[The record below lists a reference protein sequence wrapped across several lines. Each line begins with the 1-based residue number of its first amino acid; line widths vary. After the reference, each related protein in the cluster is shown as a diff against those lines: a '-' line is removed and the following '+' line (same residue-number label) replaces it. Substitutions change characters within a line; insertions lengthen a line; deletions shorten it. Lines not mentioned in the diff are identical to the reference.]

1 MSDTSS
7 GDDDD
12 GDEEC
17 GVERGNVVSNL
28 ANNQPVVRLERMSRD
43 LLRQWNVPRPNV
55 TQQTPARRSKR
66 VQTVPSVARSSQPQ
80 DSSDDEPLAAKIRR
94 TTQPSNSVSN
104 LANNQPVVRLQ
115 RMSNDLLRQWNVPRP
130 SVTQQTPAR
139 RSKRVQTV
147 PSVARSLVQ
156 SPAIPSTSAAPA
168 GAPLQPLR
176 NERVCRRKGEQSDPN
191 QETFTIKMSLRS
203 FLRNGPNDPTRIGGK
218 RNKDQMDAAN
228 ADNANNRESDMK
240 RRLMAIIDNAVIEMS
255 DLTRLSAYYVHN
267 ELNRLVDSNNDAAI
281 RAEFLAPF
289 DAHKYFFAL
298 KHCQA
303 NVNCPLN
310 PVFAQYLRDKNS
322 PVQPHINN
330 LTHPISF
337 AYQQSATNMRNNTN
351 MHGNDHIRNYFKRK
365 NIMEQEI
372 DVLMD
377 YLQYEDSEVEL
388 YDGTRAHLTEYYDE
402 LHPLLPLD
410 RIALYENDPENVVF
424 QDDHLIPRGWL
435 WTTTDDTKYY
445 KHVHELIHLQRWIQQ
460 HNVAN
465 PNEQWRSFRAIP
477 QSKNKRKHV
486 QFDTEGFID
495 MTNLLYARRED
506 KVRRSDKPNWDNN
519 DYDTFWNRYVNLRKI
534 NRNGQIFGN
543 YFTTDGV
550 TACLRMIRRKRDA
563 TSAPTK
569 TSKKNNK
576 KKKGKKQYEK
586 KEPPKCPEDIKA
598 AFRAG
603 QITKIIGDDPGA
615 KVSRSTTSRDLK
627 STLEWSYKLTAKQ
640 WYAKSGAR
648 NRKHRLR
655 RYTGVLEDE
664 LQQKRNDLHALYG
677 EQPSSKSANH
687 QLYLEYNLD
696 SFMASRQVHY
706 QRRVARLELD
716 KHIRRQVAAHQV
728 ARDMTLLE
736 KEIPKAQQT
745 IVYALGDAKIGANS
759 PIKGHCR
766 TPQAFITHTIDRY
779 CRIMAVHEPGTSMLC
794 SRDHDILDQP
804 LHRERPENMNPKDRF
819 LVCNNCEPALNHVLP
834 PPNEWIGK
842 IHHTFRSKH
851 RLELEPNLKHYGHS
865 IANQQYNGRKQTIVF
880 DRDLNASRNMI
891 YKSLCMIQDIPINGD
906 FNRSAA
912 YLRQRAANAAA
923 H

>member
-1 MSDTSS
+1 MAQHTINRDSEPKKGRDYLAHCVMRA
-7 GDDDD
+7 DEEC

-28 ANNQPVVRLERMSRD
+28 ANTQPVVRLERMSRD

-66 VQTVPSVARSSQPQ
+66 VQTVPSVARSSQPH
-80 DSSDDEPLAAKIRR
+80 DSRDDEPLAAKIRR
-94 TTQPSNSVSN
+94 TEQPFNSVSN

-115 RMSNDLLRQWNVPRP
+115 RMSRDLLRQWNVPP
-130 SVTQQTPAR
+130 PNVTQQTPARRSKRVQTVPSIARPLVSEPPPSRPVLRPAMRDEPSTSRGLTSAPRPSSSRFTQQPPAR

-156 SPAIPSTSAAPA
+156 SPVIPSTSAAPI

-191 QETFTIKMSLRS
+191 QETFTIKMSLRT

-218 RNKDQMDAAN
+218 RNKDQMNATN
-228 ADNANNRESDMK
+228 ADNANNRDSDMK

-310 PVFAQYLRDKNS
+310 PMFAQYLRDKNI

-388 YDGTRAHLTEYYDE
+388 YDGTRAHLTEYYNE

-465 PNEQWRSFRAIP
+465 PNEQWQSFRAIP

-486 QFDTEGFID
+486 QFDTDGFID
-495 MTNLLYARRED
+495 MTNLLYARKED

-519 DYDTFWNRYVNLRKI
+519 DYDAFWNRYVNLRKI

-569 TSKKNNK
+569 TSKKKNK

-598 AFRAG
+598 
-603 QITKIIGDDPGA
+603 
-615 KVSRSTTSRDLK
+615 
-627 STLEWSYKLTAKQ
+627 
-640 WYAKSGAR
+640 
-648 NRKHRLR
+648 
-655 RYTGVLEDE
+655 
-664 LQQKRNDLHALYG
+664 
-677 EQPSSKSANH
+677 
-687 QLYLEYNLD
+687 
-696 SFMASRQVHY
+696 
-706 QRRVARLELD
+706 
-716 KHIRRQVAAHQV
+716 
-728 ARDMTLLE
+728 
-736 KEIPKAQQT
+736 
-745 IVYALGDAKIGANS
+745 
-759 PIKGHCR
+759 
-766 TPQAFITHTIDRY
+766 AFITHTIDRY

-794 SRDHDILDQP
+794 SRDHDITDQP
-804 LHRERPENMNPKDRF
+804 LHRERPENMNPKDR
-819 LVCNNCEPALNHVLP
+819 
-834 PPNEWIGK
+834 
-842 IHHTFRSKH
+842 
-851 RLELEPNLKHYGHS
+851 
-865 IANQQYNGRKQTIVF
+865 
-880 DRDLNASRNMI
+880 
-891 YKSLCMIQDIPINGD
+891 
-906 FNRSAA
+906 
-912 YLRQRAANAAA
+912 
-923 H
+923 